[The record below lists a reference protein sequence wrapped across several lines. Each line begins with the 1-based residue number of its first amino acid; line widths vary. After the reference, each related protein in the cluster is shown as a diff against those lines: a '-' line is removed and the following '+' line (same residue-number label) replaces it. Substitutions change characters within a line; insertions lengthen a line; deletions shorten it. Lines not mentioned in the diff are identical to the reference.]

1 MSSHHSLGTVYCRN
15 NGDCTIHIAIY
26 ESSFGKVL
34 LSQPTAESV
43 VIRQVASMFGR
54 VVTLQWDIFGT
65 YSAWLLLLLTDSEGH
80 AVNIENHGGQ

>member
-54 VVTLQWDIFGT
+54 VVTLQWDNVGT
-65 YSAWLLLLLTDSEGH
+65 YSAWLLLLLTDRAGH
-80 AVNIENHGGQ
+80 AGNIENHRGQ